1 MPNARVSTSGLLRCA
16 QVVTSVAVT
25 IVAGIMVGS
34 ASAQTPPD
42 PGASAVGQYVEL
54 VPTVKGPKAPGVE
67 RERRTPLAP
76 KAKRALDKSPKK
88 TAEALTIVATSSDYG
103 APTVSAVPRSPRVT
117 PAPIAPSPIAP
128 SPIARPPLDHTLSA
142 TAAAVAPVDDARA
155 IGLLIVLGAI
165 AVVGG
170 AIASRTRR

>member
-1 MPNARVSTSGLLRCA
+1 
-16 QVVTSVAVT
+16 
-25 IVAGIMVGS
+25 MVGS

-117 PAPIAPSPIAP
+117 PARIEPAPS
-128 SPIARPPLDHTLSA
+128 ARPHLDGTLSA

-170 AIASRTRR
+170 AIASRARR